1 VLARLLVL
9 GSATIV
15 GVTLALA
22 LRLPVLLVALA
33 GLAAGAGA
41 VGLELAVAL
50 RRADGRS
57 TVAAVGGAGAKL
69 VDTSAIID
77 GRVAD
82 VAATGFL
89 EGPLV
94 VPRFVLRELQRLA
107 DGGDAQKRNR
117 GKRGFEVLQRLQ
129 GLAGVSVE
137 IVDDDVSETRE
148 VDLKRVEV
156 ARRRGAAVLT
166 TDYNLNRLAEV
177 SGIMVLNVNDLA
189 DALKPVLLPGEIIRL
204 QLLREGKEPGQ
215 AVGFLEDGTMVVVD
229 QGRKLLGQ
237 EVSVVVTSSLQ
248 TSAGRMIFARPRP
261 EEPEGT
267 DRDG

>member
-1 VLARLLVL
+1 VLARTLVL
-9 GSATIV
+9 ASATAV

-22 LRLPVLLVALA
+22 LRLPVPLVALA
-33 GLAAGAGA
+33 GLAAGGMA

-50 RRADGRS
+50 RRPDGRPA
-57 TVAAVGGAGAKL
+57 VAAAAGAGAKL
-69 VDTSAIID
+69 VDTSAIVD
-77 GRVAD
+77 GRIAD

-129 GLAGVSVE
+129 GLAGVTVE

-148 VDLKRVEV
+148 VDLKLVEL

-189 DALKPVLLPGEIIRL
+189 DALKPVLLPGEVIRL

-237 EVSVVVTSSLQ
+237 EISVVVTSALQ

-261 EEPEGT
+261 DEPEGNG
-267 DRDG
+267 RDA